1 MDRESPKRVLFLCTG
16 NYYRSRFA
24 EILFNVEAPKAGL
37 RWQATSRGLRITG
50 KNVGPI
56 SCHAKERL
64 AARSICCPTLKRM
77 PMPAHE
83 DDFSQAQYIVA
94 LKEAE
99 HRPLISERFPAW
111 VDQVEY
117 WHIHDI
123 DCALPDSALPEI
135 EQHVMALI
143 SRLS

>member
-1 MDRESPKRVLFLCTG
+1 M
-16 NYYRSRFA
+16 
-24 EILFNVEAPKAGL
+24 
-37 RWQATSRGLRITG
+37 
-50 KNVGPI
+50 
-56 SCHAKERL
+56 
-64 AARSICCPTLKRM
+64 PT
-77 PMPAHE
+77 PASE
-83 DDFSQAQYIVA
+83 EDFSQAQYIVA

-99 HRPLISERFPAW
+99 HRPLIGERFPVW

-123 DCALPDSALPEI
+123 DCARPDAALPEI